1 MCLKKKDEPGAQ
13 RGAAE
18 LTPCLLAKR
27 YLSQIWLL
35 SPSQKDIHVSQVPSL
50 KPHVIFT
57 GLKNCW
63 HHCSNSENEDPLA
76 TNKGLSF
83 QAYVFL
89 LRITFFITLKV
100 LSFSPDF
107 KNKVNPLMTGYNL
120 EERGK
125 NPTHLE

>member
-1 MCLKKKDEPGAQ
+1 MTA
-13 RGAAE
+13 
-18 LTPCLLAKR
+18 CLLAKR

-35 SPSQKDIHVSQVPSL
+35 SPSHKDIHVSQVQSL
-50 KPHVIFT
+50 KPHVIYT

-63 HHCSNSENEDPLA
+63 HHCSNSEKEDPLA
-76 TNKGLSF
+76 TTKGLSF

-120 EERGK
+120 EEAWGGGGAEIP
-125 NPTHLE
+125 PT